1 MNAALSVYGVN
12 MNMLREIYRDQEKSG
27 VLFDYMYG
35 TNGTTPV
42 TEEEYTAYYEDNY
55 CHIRHIYV
63 NNQYYYVT
71 DENGN
76 SVFDDKG
83 SVKTAAMD
91 AQMQAEKQVVI
102 DAIDAALANGED
114 FETVYNTYSEDQYYE
129 NGYYL
134 TRDIDFI
141 PEVVDAAFALGNRRM
156 AEGRIG
162 LWRTLHQTTAAC
174 GQGIHRGCQCR
185 FLPRL

>member
-1 MNAALSVYGVN
+1 M
-12 MNMLREIYRDQEKSG
+12 
-27 VLFDYMYG
+27 
-35 TNGTTPV
+35 
-42 TEEEYTAYYEDNY
+42 
-55 CHIRHIYV
+55 

-141 PEVVDAAFALGNRRM
+141 PEVVDAAFAL
-156 AEGRIG
+156 EIG
-162 LWRTLHQTTAAC
+162 EWQKVESDYGVHYIKRLPLADKAYTEDANADFFPDYENTVKSALFVDYIRS
-174 GQGIHRGCQCR
+174 
-185 FLPRL
+185 FLPEVTINEAVIDRYSMTDSPVNYRF